1 MRKQKT
7 IIEKTKGIKRD
18 NRGRHISESFH
29 VAAILAISGGYMD
42 AYTYLVRGE
51 VFANAQTGNIVLL
64 GIKIMEGRIAETV
77 NYLIPIIAFAAGI
90 LMAEL
95 IRNKESLFQRADWR
109 QIVLFIEISAL
120 IIAAFLP
127 VGSMDTPANTLISF
141 VSALQMGSFRYVN
154 GNAFVSTMCTGNL
167 RNGTQCLYHHVFK
180 GDKAMRTKW
189 MHYYGIILFF
199 IAGAAMGAWATHQLS
214 DGIAIG
220 TWSTNQLTGQVI
232 LGSCL
237 LLAVGVW
244 RMRERKGQN
253 QITNEK

>member
-1 MRKQKT
+1 MK
-7 IIEKTKGIKRD
+7 IEKRRANKKQNRD
-18 NRGRHISESFH
+18 RHISESFH

-64 GIKIMEGRIAETV
+64 GIKIMDGKIAEAA
-77 NYLIPIIAFAAGI
+77 NYLIPIMAFAVGI

-95 IRNKESLFQRADWR
+95 IRNKDSLFQRADWR
-109 QIVLFIEISAL
+109 QIVLIIEISAL

-167 RNGTQCLYHHVFK
+167 RSGTQCLYHHVFK
-180 GDKAMRTKW
+180 GDKAMRTRW
-189 MHYYGIILFF
+189 MHYYGIIFFF

-214 DGIAIG
+214 DGISIG
-220 TWSTNQLTGQVI
+220 NWYAAQFSGQVI

-237 LLAVGVW
+237 LLAVAVW
-244 RMRERKGQN
+244 RVRERKGQN
-253 QITNEK
+253 QRMKNRKRM

>member
-1 MRKQKT
+1 MTIDKT
-7 IIEKTKGIKRD
+7 NGIKKETRV
-18 NRGRHISESFH
+18 RHISESFY
-29 VAAILAISGGYMD
+29 VAALLAISGGYMD

-64 GIKIMEGRIAETV
+64 AINIMNGKIAETV

-90 LMAEL
+90 LEAEL
-95 IRNKESLFQRADWR
+95 IRNKDSLFQRVDWR
-109 QIVLFIEISAL
+109 QIVLLIEISSL
-120 IIAAFLP
+120 IIAALLP

-167 RNGTQCLYHHVFK
+167 RSGTQCLYHHVFR
-180 GDKAMRTKW
+180 GDKAMRTRW
-189 MHYYGIILFF
+189 MHYYGIIFFF

-214 DGIAIG
+214 AGITIG
-220 TWSTNQLTGQVI
+220 GWSAAQLSGKVI

-237 LLAVGVW
+237 LLAVAAW
-244 RMRERKGQN
+244 RMREKKSSHFPN
-253 QITNEK
+253 

>member
-1 MRKQKT
+1 MKSDIKKEIKEEKSKT
-7 IIEKTKGIKRD
+7 
-18 NRGRHISESFH
+18 HITESFH

-64 GIKIMEGRIAETV
+64 GIKMMDGKIAEAA
-77 NYLIPIIAFAAGI
+77 NYLIPIIAFAVGI

-95 IRNKESLFQRADWR
+95 IRNKDSLFQRADWR
-109 QIVLFIEISAL
+109 QIVLFIEISVL

-127 VGSMDTPANTLISF
+127 VGYMDTPANILISF
-141 VSALQMGSFRYVN
+141 VSSLQMGSFRYVN

-167 RNGTQCLYHHVFK
+167 RSGTQCLYHHVLK
-180 GDKAMRTKW
+180 GDKAMRTRW

-214 DGIAIG
+214 DGISIG
-220 TWSTNQLTGQVI
+220 NWSAAQLSGQVI

-237 LLAVGVW
+237 LLAVAVW

-253 QITNEK
+253 QRTNEK

>member
-7 IIEKTKGIKRD
+7 TIAETKGIKKD
-18 NRGRHISESFH
+18 NRDRHISESFH

-64 GIKIMEGRIAETV
+64 GIKIIDGKIAETV
-77 NYLIPIIAFAAGI
+77 NYLIPILAFAAGI

-109 QIVLFIEISAL
+109 QIVLFMEISAL

-127 VGSMDTPANTLISF
+127 VGSMNTPANILISF

-167 RNGTQCLYHHVFK
+167 RSGTQCLYHHVFR
-180 GDKAMRTKW
+180 GDKAMKTRW
-189 MHYYGIILFF
+189 MHYYGIIFFF
-199 IAGAAMGAWATHQLS
+199 IAGAAIGAWATHELS

-220 TWSTNQLTGQVI
+220 TGAPSELPGKVI

-237 LLAVGVW
+237 LLAGVIW
-244 RMRERKGQN
+244 MIREK
-253 QITNEK
+253 K